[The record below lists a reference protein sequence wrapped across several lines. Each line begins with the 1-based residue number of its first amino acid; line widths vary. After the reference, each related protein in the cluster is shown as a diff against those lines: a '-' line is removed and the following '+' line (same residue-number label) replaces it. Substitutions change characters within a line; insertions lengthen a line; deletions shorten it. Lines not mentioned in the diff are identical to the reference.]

1 MPPKEKQGAK
11 QDIKININLGEKK
24 KPRKPRG
31 RRKPKAKTLTTP
43 TGSFAGSGQY
53 RNPAISRQDI
63 PQAQFLPVYVN
74 QYPSSLLPQN
84 AGYMNSGIPNNPQRL
99 LTYGSPTTALGRMN
113 TPANYQRQRGGRTG
127 PSGAQIE
134 QFYQDLD
141 GQFYPYMTFE
151 QARANDFRGMF
162 VDPETEEFGAI
173 PRGIAQPRDVDDA
186 ESVVSDLS
194 TLSGPPS
201 AYSTM
206 TPSTQYSSDF
216 STLSTGERQ
225 RTMINEIGQNRLQPN
240 PNIPRWD
247 EEWNEDD
254 DDGFFSSNSEPP
266 ALEEINFA

>member
-113 TPANYQRQRGGRTG
+113 TPANYQRQRGRRTG
-127 PSGAQIE
+127 PSGAQ
-134 QFYQDLD
+134 QFYRDAET
-141 GQFYPYMTFE
+141 GQFYPVDDS
-151 QARANDFRGMF
+151 RAMIQQQHSED
-162 VDPETEEFGAI
+162 DLYYPYI
-173 PRGIAQPRDVDDA
+173 SYDDDA

-194 TLSGPPS
+194 SLSGP
-201 AYSTM
+201 ASTM